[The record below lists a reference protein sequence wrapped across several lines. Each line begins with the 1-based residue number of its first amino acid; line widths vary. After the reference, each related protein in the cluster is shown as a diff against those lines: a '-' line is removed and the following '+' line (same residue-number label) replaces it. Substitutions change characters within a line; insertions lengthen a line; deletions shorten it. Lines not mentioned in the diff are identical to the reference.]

1 MKVLNC
7 LKIGL
12 VNPTIVEYEGKQL
25 ETQGLDIQ
33 SLVLK
38 WREEFHLFN
47 ASYNFVL
54 TFNRKDFNSI
64 QQRTLASTKSVI
76 ELFEDHGVH
85 CICRDDV
92 LK

>member
-25 ETQGLDIQ
+25 ETRGLDMQ
-33 SLVLK
+33 SLVRR

-47 ASYNFVL
+47 ASYNFVV
-54 TFNRKDFNSI
+54 TFNRKDFNAI
-64 QQRTLASTKSVI
+64 QQRALAATMSVM
-76 ELFEDHGVH
+76 ELLEEQGVY

>member
-25 ETQGLDIQ
+25 ETRGLDIQ
-33 SLVLK
+33 SLVRR

-47 ASYNFVL
+47 ASYNFVV
-54 TFNRKDFNSI
+54 TFNRKDFNAI
-64 QQRTLASTKSVI
+64 QQRALAATRSVM
-76 ELFEDHGVH
+76 ELFEEQGVY

>member
-1 MKVLNC
+1 MKVVNC
-7 LKIGL
+7 LQIGF
-12 VNPTIVEYEGKQL
+12 VNPTIVEYEGKLL
-25 ETQGLDIQ
+25 ETQRLDMQ
-33 SLVLK
+33 SLVRR

-54 TFNRKDFNSI
+54 TLNRKDFNAI
-64 QQRTLASTKSVI
+64 QQRTLASIKSVM
-76 ELFEDHGVH
+76 ELLEEQGVY